1 MDEVEPCAEMFI
13 AKNTEYGDAITETGV
28 LGAVVEAVA
37 VVARLKQLVQKNPE
51 HGRDCTEQ
59 VRDKFRDL
67 QNYANIGLQML
78 AEENFD
84 GE

>member
-1 MDEVEPCAEMFI
+1 MFI
-13 AKNTEYGDAITETGV
+13 AKNTEYGDAIIETGV

-51 HGRDCTEQ
+51 HGRDCVEQ